1 MFEGIL
7 LAETG
12 PTVCFTE
19 RWLSGNNLN
28 VRAQGAGDI
37 KHGVCPTVEY
47 VAIKRSG
54 LYWYGMTSRL
64 YFLSEL
70 KKKMQVQNNVY
81 TRTWVKGKIKRCVHL
96 CAYTCIKDP
105 WRDPCKSEDLFP
117 LGNRTGCP
125 GTGREGRFPLS
136 LLFVALECWA
146 REMHR
151 LFEKSIDQ
159 FNVEINKW

>member
-12 PTVCFTE
+12 PRMCFTE

-37 KHGVCPTVEY
+37 KYGLCPTVEY
-47 VAIKRSG
+47 VAIKRSD
-54 LYWYGMTSRL
+54 LYWYGMTARL
-64 YFLSEL
+64 CWV
-70 KKKMQVQNNVY
+70 KKKKKKKCRC
-81 TRTWVKGKIKRCVHL
+81 RTMSIVRHGLKDKIKRRVHL

-105 WRDPCKSEDLFP
+105 WDTCKTEGLFP
-117 LGNRTGCP
+117 LGNETGCP

-136 LLFVALECWA
+136 PLFVALECWA

-151 LFEKSIDQ
+151 LFEKSIDR